1 MTSVELSIRDKSFKF
16 ETGQIARQAS
26 GSTLLK
32 YGDTFVLATAVASK
46 TAREGIDFFP
56 LTIDYLEKTYSAGK
70 IPGGFFKR
78 EGRMSEKEILTS
90 RLIDRPIRP
99 MFPKG
104 FKCETQGIVTVL
116 SFGDENTSDV
126 MGITG
131 VSASMMI
138 SDIPFDGPV
147 SGVRVGRKD
156 GEFIIFPDLEES
168 EELDMELIVAGT
180 DEAVVMVEGMA
191 GEASEADFLEAI
203 DLAHQEIKKL
213 NALQRELRDKVGK
226 PKREVTEEVID
237 EGLKAKVSDL
247 VIPKIKEAIKIADK
261 LQRQDALG
269 DIKDEVKEAF
279 KDDDGATIGDAVTV
293 FYDLEKSLLRNMI
306 LDEGV
311 RADGRD
317 SETVRP
323 ITIEAGLL
331 PRVHGSALFTRG
343 ETQAIVTATLGTSDD
358 EQRIDALEGDYF
370 RTFMLHYNFPPFS
383 VGEARFLRGPGR
395 REIGHGALADRAIRP
410 VLPSKEDWPYT
421 IRIVSEILESN
432 GSSSMATV
440 CGATL
445 SLMDAGV
452 PVKAPVAGI
461 AMGLVMEGDRYKVL
475 TDILGVEDH
484 LGDMD
489 FKVTGTEKGIT
500 AFQMDV
506 KIAGI
511 NREIM
516 QQALEQARKGRLHI
530 LNEMKAAMPEAREGL
545 SPHAPRIFTLQIKQ
559 DKIRD
564 VIGTGGKVIRGII
577 EETGCKINVDDAGLI
592 SIASNDE
599 DSAQK
604 AIDIIKGLVEEPE
617 EGKVYKGKVVRI
629 TDFGAFVEIMP
640 NKDGL
645 LHISQIENRRLDTVT
660 EVLKE
665 GDEVEV
671 KVIEIDKMGRVR
683 LSRKVLLDDYTGDGE
698 EPRGGSGGGR
708 GGGGD
713 RKRRERR

>member
-489 FKVTGTEKGIT
+489 F
-500 AFQMDV
+500 
-506 KIAGI
+506 
-511 NREIM
+511 
-516 QQALEQARKGRLHI
+516 
-530 LNEMKAAMPEAREGL
+530 
-545 SPHAPRIFTLQIKQ
+545 
-559 DKIRD
+559 
-564 VIGTGGKVIRGII
+564 
-577 EETGCKINVDDAGLI
+577 
-592 SIASNDE
+592 
-599 DSAQK
+599 
-604 AIDIIKGLVEEPE
+604 
-617 EGKVYKGKVVRI
+617 
-629 TDFGAFVEIMP
+629 
-640 NKDGL
+640 
-645 LHISQIENRRLDTVT
+645 
-660 EVLKE
+660 
-665 GDEVEV
+665 
-671 KVIEIDKMGRVR
+671 
-683 LSRKVLLDDYTGDGE
+683 
-698 EPRGGSGGGR
+698 
-708 GGGGD
+708 
-713 RKRRERR
+713 